1 MPIVTSDVDSA
12 DPQKISHMIMTR
24 KPRPD
29 IRAARPSSADA
40 GNVHADITSLV
51 DRLEGEARA
60 ERESLIGW
68 LVDRGFD
75 VDQIRD
81 SLSPMLLP
89 ANRVFGDTGT
99 FVSAK
104 EVADSGGVPVELVQR
119 LHRAAGL
126 ARVDDPSKAMLS
138 RADAESVLPAAAL
151 VEVGIDPDQVVQVV
165 RLLMEGL
172 THAAV
177 AMRRAALQALLRP
190 GTTELELA
198 QAFEAL
204 AQDTQPLIDPI
215 ISEFSRLALRHTFET
230 EAVSA
235 AERAAGA
242 LPGARPVTVAF
253 ADLVEFTRLG
263 EALPPEE
270 LGQVAERLAN
280 LTRDVVTE
288 PVHFVKTIGDA
299 VMLVSA
305 DPERLLTAVLEL
317 MEAAADDHFPR
328 LRAGVAAGQA
338 VSWAGDWYGSPVNLA
353 SRVTGAAPPGA
364 VLAAESART
373 AIGETPGIAWSF
385 VGTRQFKG
393 IQGEV
398 ALYRADKRPA
408 E

>member
-1 MPIVTSDVDSA
+1 MPDAVICAEIALCRREELRASPVSLFANTCVERVRIPIVTSDVEHSG
-12 DPQKISHMIMTR
+12 DPQKISHVIMTR

-29 IRAARPSSADA
+29 IGAARPSCADA

-138 RADAESVLPAAAL
+138 RADAASVLPAAAL
-151 VEVGIDPDQVVQVV
+151 VHVGIDPDQVVQVV

-215 ISEFSRLALRHTFET
+215 ISELSRLALRHTFET

-235 AERAAGA
+235 AERAAGT
-242 LPGARPVTVAF
+242 LPGARLSPWHSPIWWNSRAWAKRCRPRNWV
-253 ADLVEFTRLG
+253 RWPN
-263 EALPPEE
+263 ALP
-270 LGQVAERLAN
+270 
-280 LTRDVVTE
+280 T
-288 PVHFVKTIGDA
+288 
-299 VMLVSA
+299 
-305 DPERLLTAVLEL
+305 
-317 MEAAADDHFPR
+317 
-328 LRAGVAAGQA
+328 
-338 VSWAGDWYGSPVNLA
+338 
-353 SRVTGAAPPGA
+353 
-364 VLAAESART
+364 
-373 AIGETPGIAWSF
+373 
-385 VGTRQFKG
+385 
-393 IQGEV
+393 
-398 ALYRADKRPA
+398 
-408 E
+408 